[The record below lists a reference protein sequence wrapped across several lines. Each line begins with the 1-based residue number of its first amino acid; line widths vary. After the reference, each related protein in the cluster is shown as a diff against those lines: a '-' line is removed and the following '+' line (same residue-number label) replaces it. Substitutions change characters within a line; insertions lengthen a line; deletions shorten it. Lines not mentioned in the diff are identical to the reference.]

1 MSPNLK
7 YLIAA
12 RYVRSPKSHSVI
24 NIISGV
30 SIVAMAVPVAAIV
43 LLLSIFN
50 GLEDMTR
57 AQFRSVDPDVNITPQ
72 QGTTF
77 MMDSVDTLA
86 LRLVEGVE
94 NISFVLEH
102 SALVEAKDKRAIIT
116 VAGVDEAYKEVIPI
130 VDRVVAGTFTTSLDD
145 ADCLVAADGVMYDL
159 DMLNTSAI
167 GQSLRLYAINRSRIS
182 TLLPIGG
189 YTRRELP
196 LTGIY
201 SSTVNDTHTT
211 ALTSLRAA
219 QSLFNY
225 PDRASSVLI
234 KLSEG
239 ADADAVAKGLQ
250 RIVGEDFKVRTREQS
265 NSIYRL
271 MALEKWGVFFI
282 AMLVMFVVSLSIVG
296 TLVMVMIDKRDDMQT
311 LRTLGATQS
320 FVRDIFVGEG
330 GLMALVSLV
339 IGLVLGVTL
348 ALAQQIFGFVGIDAQ
363 TLLINAY
370 PVRLSLVDVVLT
382 AVAYIIISYIVI
394 NLTVRAVMDKN
405 RA

>member
-1 MSPNLK
+1 MNRNLK

-30 SIVAMAVPVAAIV
+30 SIVAMAVPVAAVV

-57 AQFRSVDPDVNITPQ
+57 EQFRSVDPDVNITPHE
-72 QGTTF
+72 GTTF
-77 MMDSVDTLA
+77 AIDAIDADA
-86 LRLVEGVE
+86 LREVEGVE
-94 NISFVLEH
+94 ALSFVLEQM
-102 SALVEAKDKRAIIT
+102 ALVEAKDKRAIIT
-116 VAGVDEAYKEVIPI
+116 VTGVDNAYKEVIPI
-130 VDRVVAGTFTTSLDD
+130 ADRMVAGTFTTSLDES
-145 ADCLVAADGVMYDL
+145 DCLVAANGVMYEL

-167 GQSLRLYAINRSRIS
+167 GQPMRLYAINRSRIS
-182 TLLPIGG
+182 TLLPVGG

-201 SSTVNDTHTT
+201 SSTVNDAHTT
-211 ALTSLRAA
+211 AITSLRAA

-225 PDRASSVLI
+225 PDRASAVAVKISA
-234 KLSEG
+234 G
-239 ADADAVAKGLQ
+239 ADADAVAERIQ
-250 RIVGEDFKVRTREQS
+250 EIVGEDFDARTREQS
-265 NSIYRL
+265 NTIYRL

-282 AMLVMFVVSLSIVG
+282 AMVVMLIASLSIVG

-311 LRTLGATQS
+311 LRTLGATHR
-320 FVRDIFVGEG
+320 FVCDIFIGEG
-330 GLMALVSLV
+330 HLMALVSLI
-339 IGLVLGVTL
+339 IGLVLGVML

-370 PVRLSLVDVVLT
+370 PVRLSLVDVAIT
-382 AVAYIIISYIVI
+382 AVAYIFISFVVI

-405 RA
+405 NA

>member
-30 SIVAMAVPVAAIV
+30 SIVAMAVPVAAII

-145 ADCLVAADGVMYDL
+145 SDCLVAADGVMYDL

-282 AMLVMFVVSLSIVG
+282 AMLVMFVASLSIVG

>member
-1 MSPNLK
+1 MNRNLK

-30 SIVAMAVPVAAIV
+30 SIVAMAVPVAAVV

-57 AQFRSVDPDVNITPQ
+57 EQFRSVDPDVNITPHE
-72 QGTTF
+72 GTTF
-77 MMDSVDTLA
+77 AMDAIDADA
-86 LRLVEGVE
+86 LREVKGVE
-94 NISFVLEH
+94 ALSFVLEQM
-102 SALVEAKDKRAIIT
+102 ALMEAKDKRAIIT
-116 VAGVDEAYKEVIPI
+116 VTGVDNAYKEVIPI
-130 VDRVVAGTFTTSLDD
+130 ADRMVAGTFTTSLDES
-145 ADCLVAADGVMYDL
+145 DCLVAANGVMYEL

-167 GQSLRLYAINRSRIS
+167 GQPMRLYAINRSRIS
-182 TLLPIGG
+182 TLLPVGG

-201 SSTVNDTHTT
+201 SSTVNDAHTT
-211 ALTSLRAA
+211 VITSLRAA

-225 PDRASSVLI
+225 PDRASAVAVKISA
-234 KLSEG
+234 G
-239 ADADAVAKGLQ
+239 ADADAVAERMQ
-250 RIVGEDFKVRTREQS
+250 EIVGEDFDVRTREQS
-265 NSIYRL
+265 NTIYRL

-282 AMLVMFVVSLSIVG
+282 AMVVMLIASLSIVG

-311 LRTLGATQS
+311 LRTLGATHR
-320 FVRDIFVGEG
+320 FVCDIFIGEG
-330 GLMALVSLV
+330 HLMALVSLI
-339 IGLVLGVTL
+339 IGLVLGVML

-370 PVRLSLVDVVLT
+370 PVRLSLVDVAIT
-382 AVAYIIISYIVI
+382 AVAYIFISFVVI

-405 RA
+405 NA

>member
-1 MSPNLK
+1 MSLNLK

-57 AQFRSVDPDVNITPQ
+57 EQFRSVDPDVTITPQ

-77 MMDSVDTLA
+77 ALASLDAKA
-86 LRLVEGVE
+86 LRGVEGVAAL
-94 NISFVLEH
+94 SFALEQ
-102 SALVEAKDKRAIIT
+102 SALAEAKDKRAIIT
-116 VAGVDEAYKEVIPI
+116 VMGVDKEYKQVIPI
-130 VDRVVAGTFTTSLDD
+130 ADNIITGTFTTSLDE
-145 ADCLVAADGVMYDL
+145 ADCLVASNGVMYDL
-159 DMLNTSAI
+159 DMLNSSSI
-167 GQSLRLYAINRSRIS
+167 GQTLRLYAINRSRIS

-196 LTGIY
+196 VTGIY
-201 SSTVNDTHTT
+201 TSTVNDSHAT
-211 ALTSLRAA
+211 AITSLRAA

-225 PDRASSVLI
+225 PERASSVLVKI
-234 KLSEG
+234 A
-239 ADADAVAKGLQ
+239 ADADANDVAKALQ
-250 RIVGEDFKVRTREQS
+250 MVAGEEFKVRTREQS

-282 AMLVMFVVSLSIVG
+282 AMLVMVIASLSIVG

-311 LRTLGATQS
+311 LRTLGATHR
-320 FVRDIFVGEG
+320 FVCDIFISEG
-330 GLMALVSLV
+330 HLMAFISLI
-339 IGLVLGVTL
+339 IGLVLGVVL

-370 PVRLSLVDVVLT
+370 PVRLSLVDVALT
-382 AVAYIIISYIVI
+382 AVAYIIISYVVI

-405 RA
+405 NA

>member
-145 ADCLVAADGVMYDL
+145 SDCLVAADGVMYDL

-282 AMLVMFVVSLSIVG
+282 AMLVMFVASLSIVG

>member
-1 MSPNLK
+1 MNRNLK

-30 SIVAMAVPVAAIV
+30 SIVAMAVPVAAVV

-57 AQFRSVDPDVNITPQ
+57 EQFRSVDPDVNITPHE
-72 QGTTF
+72 GTTF
-77 MMDSVDTLA
+77 AMDAIDADA
-86 LRLVEGVE
+86 LREVEGVE
-94 NISFVLEH
+94 ALSFVLEQM
-102 SALVEAKDKRAIIT
+102 ALVEAKDKRAIIT
-116 VAGVDEAYKEVIPI
+116 VTGVDNAYKEVIPI
-130 VDRVVAGTFTTSLDD
+130 ADRMVAGTFTTSLDES
-145 ADCLVAADGVMYDL
+145 DCLVAANGVMYEL

-167 GQSLRLYAINRSRIS
+167 GQPMRLYAINRSRIS
-182 TLLPIGG
+182 TLLPVGG

-201 SSTVNDTHTT
+201 SSTVNDAHTT
-211 ALTSLRAA
+211 AITSLRAA

-225 PDRASSVLI
+225 PDRASAVAVKISA
-234 KLSEG
+234 G
-239 ADADAVAKGLQ
+239 ADADAVAERMQ
-250 RIVGEDFKVRTREQS
+250 EIVGEDFDARTREQS
-265 NSIYRL
+265 NTIYRL

-282 AMLVMFVVSLSIVG
+282 AMVVMLIASLSIVG

-311 LRTLGATQS
+311 LRTLGATHR
-320 FVRDIFVGEG
+320 FVCDIFIGEG
-330 GLMALVSLV
+330 HLMALVSLI
-339 IGLVLGVTL
+339 IGLVLGVML

-370 PVRLSLVDVVLT
+370 PVRLSLVDVAIT
-382 AVAYIIISYIVI
+382 AVAYIFISFVVI

-405 RA
+405 NA

>member
-1 MSPNLK
+1 MSLNLK

-57 AQFRSVDPDVNITPQ
+57 EQFRSVDPDVTITPQ

-77 MMDSVDTLA
+77 ALASLDAKA
-86 LRLVEGVE
+86 LRGVEGVE
-94 NISFVLEH
+94 ALSFALEQ
-102 SALVEAKDKRAIIT
+102 SALAEAKDKRAIIT
-116 VAGVDEAYKEVIPI
+116 VMGVDKEYKQVIPI
-130 VDRVVAGTFTTSLDD
+130 AENIITGTFTTSLDE
-145 ADCLVAADGVMYDL
+145 ADCLVASNGVMYEL
-159 DMLNTSAI
+159 DMLNNSSL
-167 GQSLRLYAINRSRIS
+167 GQTLRLYAINRSRIS
-182 TLLPIGG
+182 SLLPIGG

-201 SSTVNDTHTT
+201 TSTVNDSHTT
-211 ALTSLRAA
+211 AITSLRAA

-225 PDRASSVLI
+225 PDRASSVLVKI
-234 KLSEG
+234 A
-239 ADADAVAKGLQ
+239 ADADANDVAKALQ
-250 RIVGEDFKVRTREQS
+250 MVAGEEFKVRTREQS

-282 AMLVMFVVSLSIVG
+282 AMLVMVIASLSIVG

-311 LRTLGATQS
+311 LRTLGATRR
-320 FVRDIFVGEG
+320 FVCDIFISEG
-330 GLMALVSLV
+330 HLMAFISLI
-339 IGLVLGVTL
+339 IGLVLGVVL

-370 PVRLSLVDVVLT
+370 PVRLSLVDVALT
-382 AVAYIIISYIVI
+382 AVAYIIISYVVI

-405 RA
+405 NA

>member
-30 SIVAMAVPVAAIV
+30 SIVAMAVPVAAII

-72 QGTTF
+72 LGTTF

-86 LRLVEGVE
+86 LRSVEGVE
-94 NISFVLEH
+94 NISFVLEQ

-239 ADADAVAKGLQ
+239 VDADAVAKGLQ
-250 RIVGEDFKVRTREQS
+250 RVVGEDFKVRTREQS

-282 AMLVMFVVSLSIVG
+282 AMLVMFVASLSIVG

>member
-1 MSPNLK
+1 MNRNLK

-30 SIVAMAVPVAAIV
+30 SIVAMAVPVAAVV

-57 AQFRSVDPDVNITPQ
+57 EQFRSVDPDVNITPHE
-72 QGTTF
+72 GTTF
-77 MMDSVDTLA
+77 AMDAIDADA
-86 LRLVEGVE
+86 LREVKGVE
-94 NISFVLEH
+94 ALSFVLEQM
-102 SALVEAKDKRAIIT
+102 ALMEAKDKRAIIT
-116 VAGVDEAYKEVIPI
+116 VTGVDNAYKEVIPI
-130 VDRVVAGTFTTSLDD
+130 ADRMVAGTFTTSLDES
-145 ADCLVAADGVMYDL
+145 DCLVAANGVMYEL

-167 GQSLRLYAINRSRIS
+167 GQPMRLYAINRSRIS
-182 TLLPIGG
+182 TLLPVGG

-201 SSTVNDTHTT
+201 SSTVNDAHTT
-211 ALTSLRAA
+211 AITSLRAA

-225 PDRASSVLI
+225 PDRASAVAVKISA
-234 KLSEG
+234 G
-239 ADADAVAKGLQ
+239 ADADAVAERMQ
-250 RIVGEDFKVRTREQS
+250 EIVGEDFDARTREQS
-265 NSIYRL
+265 NTIYRL

-282 AMLVMFVVSLSIVG
+282 AMVVMLIASLSIVG

-311 LRTLGATQS
+311 LRTLGATHR
-320 FVRDIFVGEG
+320 FVCDIFIGEG
-330 GLMALVSLV
+330 HLMALVSLI
-339 IGLVLGVTL
+339 IGLVLGVML

-370 PVRLSLVDVVLT
+370 PVRLSLVDVAIT
-382 AVAYIIISYIVI
+382 AVAYIFISFVVI

-405 RA
+405 NA

>member
-1 MSPNLK
+1 MSRNLK

-30 SIVAMAVPVAAIV
+30 SIVAMAVPVAAVV

-57 AQFRSVDPDVNITPQ
+57 EQFRSVDPDVNITPHE
-72 QGTTF
+72 GTTF
-77 MMDSVDTLA
+77 AMDAMDADA
-86 LRLVEGVE
+86 LREVEGVE
-94 NISFVLEH
+94 ALSFVLEQM
-102 SALVEAKDKRAIIT
+102 ALVEAKDKRAIIT
-116 VAGVDEAYKEVIPI
+116 VTGVDNAYKEVIPI
-130 VDRVVAGTFTTSLDD
+130 ADRMVAGTFTTSLDES
-145 ADCLVAADGVMYDL
+145 DCLVAANGVMYEL

-167 GQSLRLYAINRSRIS
+167 GQPMRLYAINRSRIS
-182 TLLPIGG
+182 TLLPVGG

-201 SSTVNDTHTT
+201 SSTVNDAHTT
-211 ALTSLRAA
+211 AITSLRAA

-225 PDRASSVLI
+225 PDRASAVAVKISA
-234 KLSEG
+234 G
-239 ADADAVAKGLQ
+239 ADADAVAERLQ
-250 RIVGEDFKVRTREQS
+250 EIVGEDFDARTREQS
-265 NSIYRL
+265 NTIYRL

-282 AMLVMFVVSLSIVG
+282 AMVVMLIASLSIVG

-311 LRTLGATQS
+311 LRTLGATHR
-320 FVRDIFVGEG
+320 FVCDIFIGEG
-330 GLMALVSLV
+330 HLMALVSLV
-339 IGLVLGVTL
+339 IGLVLGVML

-370 PVRLSLVDVVLT
+370 PVRLSLVDVAIT
-382 AVAYIIISYIVI
+382 AVAYIFISFVVI

-405 RA
+405 NA

>member
-1 MSPNLK
+1 MSLNLK

-57 AQFRSVDPDVNITPQ
+57 EQFRSVDPDVTITPQ

-77 MMDSVDTLA
+77 ALASLDAKA
-86 LRLVEGVE
+86 LRGVEGVE
-94 NISFVLEH
+94 ALSFALEQ
-102 SALVEAKDKRAIIT
+102 SALAEAKDKRAIIT
-116 VAGVDEAYKEVIPI
+116 VMGVDKEYKQVIPI
-130 VDRVVAGTFTTSLDD
+130 ADNIITGTFTTSLDE
-145 ADCLVAADGVMYDL
+145 ADCVVASNGVMYDL

-167 GQSLRLYAINRSRIS
+167 GQTLRLYAINRSRIS

-201 SSTVNDTHTT
+201 TSTVNDSHTT
-211 ALTSLRAA
+211 AITSLRAA

-225 PDRASSVLI
+225 PDRASSVLVKI
-234 KLSEG
+234 A
-239 ADADAVAKGLQ
+239 ADADANDVAKALQ
-250 RIVGEDFKVRTREQS
+250 SVAGEEFKVRTREQS

-282 AMLVMFVVSLSIVG
+282 AMLVMVIASLSIVG

-311 LRTLGATQS
+311 LRTLGATRR
-320 FVRDIFVGEG
+320 FVCDIFISEG
-330 GLMALVSLV
+330 HLMAFVSLI
-339 IGLVLGVTL
+339 IGLVLGVVL

-382 AVAYIIISYIVI
+382 AVAYIIISYVVI

-405 RA
+405 NA

>member
-1 MSPNLK
+1 MSLNLK

-57 AQFRSVDPDVNITPQ
+57 EQFRSVDPDVTITPQ

-77 MMDSVDTLA
+77 ALASLDAKA
-86 LRLVEGVE
+86 LRGVEGVE
-94 NISFVLEH
+94 ALSFALEQ
-102 SALVEAKDKRAIIT
+102 SALAEAKDKRAIIT
-116 VAGVDEAYKEVIPI
+116 VMGVDKEYKQVIPI
-130 VDRVVAGTFTTSLDD
+130 ADNIITGTFTTSLDE
-145 ADCLVAADGVMYDL
+145 ADCVVASNGVMYEL
-159 DMLNTSAI
+159 DMLNNCSL
-167 GQSLRLYAINRSRIS
+167 GQTLRLYAINRSRIS

-201 SSTVNDTHTT
+201 TSTVNDSHTT
-211 ALTSLRAA
+211 AITSLRAA

-225 PDRASSVLI
+225 PDRASSVLVKI
-234 KLSEG
+234 A
-239 ADADAVAKGLQ
+239 ADADANDVAKALQ
-250 RIVGEDFKVRTREQS
+250 SVAGEEFKVRTREQS

-282 AMLVMFVVSLSIVG
+282 AMLVMVIASLSIVG

-311 LRTLGATQS
+311 LRTLGATRR
-320 FVRDIFVGEG
+320 FVCDIFISEG
-330 GLMALVSLV
+330 HLMAFISLI
-339 IGLVLGVTL
+339 IGLVLGVVL

-370 PVRLSLVDVVLT
+370 PVRLSLVDVALT
-382 AVAYIIISYIVI
+382 AVAYIIISYVVI

-405 RA
+405 NA

>member
-1 MSPNLK
+1 MSLNLK

-57 AQFRSVDPDVNITPQ
+57 EQFRSVDPDVTITPQ

-77 MMDSVDTLA
+77 ALA
-86 LRLVEGVE
+86 SLDAEALHGVEGVE
-94 NISFVLEH
+94 ALSFALEQ
-102 SALVEAKDKRAIIT
+102 SALAEAKDKRAIIT
-116 VAGVDEAYKEVIPI
+116 VMGVDKEYKQVIPI
-130 VDRVVAGTFTTSLDD
+130 AENIITGTFTTSLDE
-145 ADCLVAADGVMYDL
+145 ADCLVASNGVMYEL
-159 DMLNTSAI
+159 DMLNSSSI
-167 GQSLRLYAINRSRIS
+167 GQTMRLYAINRSRIS

-201 SSTVNDTHTT
+201 TSTVNDSHTT
-211 ALTSLRAA
+211 AITSLRAA

-225 PDRASSVLI
+225 PDRASSVLVKI
-234 KLSEG
+234 A
-239 ADADAVAKGLQ
+239 ADADANDVAKALQ
-250 RIVGEDFKVRTREQS
+250 SVAGEEFKVRTREQS

-282 AMLVMFVVSLSIVG
+282 AMLVMVIASLSIVG

-311 LRTLGATQS
+311 LRTLGATRR
-320 FVRDIFVGEG
+320 FVCDIFISEG
-330 GLMALVSLV
+330 HLMAFVSLL
-339 IGLVLGVTL
+339 IGLVLGVVL

-370 PVRLSLVDVVLT
+370 PVRLSLVDVALT
-382 AVAYIIISYIVI
+382 AVAYIIISYVVI

-405 RA
+405 NA

>member
-1 MSPNLK
+1 MSLNLK

-57 AQFRSVDPDVNITPQ
+57 EQFRSVDPDVTITPQ

-77 MMDSVDTLA
+77 ALASLDAKA
-86 LRLVEGVE
+86 LRGVEGVE
-94 NISFVLEH
+94 ALSFALEQ
-102 SALVEAKDKRAIIT
+102 SALAEAKDKRAIIT
-116 VAGVDEAYKEVIPI
+116 VMGVDKEYKQVIPI
-130 VDRVVAGTFTTSLDD
+130 AENIITGTFTTSLDE
-145 ADCLVAADGVMYDL
+145 ADCLVASNGVMYEL
-159 DMLNTSAI
+159 DMLNNSSL
-167 GQSLRLYAINRSRIS
+167 GQTLRLYAINRSRIS
-182 TLLPIGG
+182 SLLPIGG

-201 SSTVNDTHTT
+201 TSTVNDSHTT
-211 ALTSLRAA
+211 AITSLRAA

-225 PDRASSVLI
+225 PDRASSVLVKI
-234 KLSEG
+234 A
-239 ADADAVAKGLQ
+239 ADADANDVAKALQ
-250 RIVGEDFKVRTREQS
+250 SVAGEEFKVRTREQS

-282 AMLVMFVVSLSIVG
+282 AMLVMVIASLSIVG

-311 LRTLGATQS
+311 LRTLGATRR
-320 FVRDIFVGEG
+320 FVCDIFISEG
-330 GLMALVSLV
+330 HLMAFISLI
-339 IGLVLGVTL
+339 IGLVLGVVL

-382 AVAYIIISYIVI
+382 AVAYIIISYVVI

-405 RA
+405 NA

>member
-1 MSPNLK
+1 MSLNLK

-57 AQFRSVDPDVNITPQ
+57 EQFRSVDPDVTITPQ

-77 MMDSVDTLA
+77 ALASLDAKA
-86 LRLVEGVE
+86 LRGVEGVE
-94 NISFVLEH
+94 ALSFALEQ
-102 SALVEAKDKRAIIT
+102 SALAEAKDKRAIIT
-116 VAGVDEAYKEVIPI
+116 VMGVDKEYKQVIPI
-130 VDRVVAGTFTTSLDD
+130 ADNIITGTFTTSLDE
-145 ADCLVAADGVMYDL
+145 ADCLVASNGVMYDL

-167 GQSLRLYAINRSRIS
+167 GQTLRLYAINRSRIS

-196 LTGIY
+196 VTGIY
-201 SSTVNDTHTT
+201 TSTVNDSHTT
-211 ALTSLRAA
+211 AITSLRAA

-225 PDRASSVLI
+225 PDRASSVLVKI
-234 KLSEG
+234 A
-239 ADADAVAKGLQ
+239 ADADANDVAKALQ
-250 RIVGEDFKVRTREQS
+250 SVAGEEFKVRTREQS

-282 AMLVMFVVSLSIVG
+282 AMLVMVIASLSIVG

-311 LRTLGATQS
+311 LRTLGATRR
-320 FVRDIFVGEG
+320 FVCDIFISEG
-330 GLMALVSLV
+330 HLMAFISLI
-339 IGLVLGVTL
+339 IGLVLGVVL

-370 PVRLSLVDVVLT
+370 PVRLSLVDVALT
-382 AVAYIIISYIVI
+382 AVAYIIISYVVI

-405 RA
+405 NA